1 MKNKKNILAVI
12 ALISGL
18 VCLCYYFATKNAYS
32 ISIRPFTFPS
42 FLINY
47 NIVLINAIALMLY
60 GILGIATTSRWAKVL
75 FSAVAVCT
83 GAAACTIS
91 PSLIIMYFFAGISL
105 ISLLVQ
111 IIDNSPEKKLFFV
124 YEKGDILMIFD
135 TKRPSY
141 KEVYER
147 VHKKKYTPSANTSK
161 TETKKKPN
169 RPKKAKPLGRKYT
182 GYAISPKSKNYRK
195 KAKKKNSKR

>member
-12 ALISGL
+12 ALISGI
-18 VCLCYYFATKNAYS
+18 VCLCYYLATKNAYL
-32 ISIRPFTFPS
+32 INIRPFTFPS

-47 NIVLINAIALMLY
+47 NIVLINAVALMLY
-60 GILGIATTSRWAKVL
+60 GIIGIATTSRWAKVL

-83 GAAACTIS
+83 GAAACTIY
-91 PSLIIMYFFAGISL
+91 PDLVIMYFFAGIAL

-111 IIDNSPEKKLFFV
+111 ILDNSPEKKLFFV
-124 YEKGDILMIFD
+124 YENGDILMTFD

-141 KEVYER
+141 KEVFER
-147 VHKKKYTPSANTSK
+147 VHKKEYTPSANTDKSK
-161 TETKKKPN
+161 KSN
-169 RPKKAKPLGRKYT
+169 RPKKAKPLGKKYT